1 MFHQQLF
8 GKRLLEVRTS
18 RGEKQPD
25 LAAVL
30 GISITQVSEMENG
43 KKGTTCWGSPT
54 NQSPI
59 SGRKIEY
66 GNLSRPLAYW
76 IPAVL

>member
-25 LAAVL
+25 LAEVL

-43 KKGTTCWGSPT
+43 KKGTTLERFALICQHYNVSADYLLGLTDEPK
-54 NQSPI
+54 PYK
-59 SGRKIEY
+59 RKK
-66 GNLSRPLAYW
+66 N
-76 IPAVL
+76 